1 MTENEYL
8 QLDKDIE
15 NAKLETIDI
24 NNVIEHYKYKMNIC
38 LRSFA
43 DINKDERKS
52 HYKEY
57 EKTVFSIENE
67 MHRFIYNGMLLGII
81 STTDYKLN
89 CTIDNIYCDEVLQ
102 KMNELL
108 QEESDV

>member
-1 MTENEYL
+1 MTENEYWK
-8 QLDKDIE
+8 LDKDIE
-15 NAKLETIDI
+15 NAKVETIDI

-52 HYKEY
+52 HYKKY
-57 EKTVFSIENE
+57 EKTVFEIENQ
-67 MHRFIYNGMLLGII
+67 MHRFIYNGMLLDII

-89 CTIDNIYCDEVLQ
+89 CTIDNIYCEEVLQ

-108 QEESDV
+108 QEDSEV